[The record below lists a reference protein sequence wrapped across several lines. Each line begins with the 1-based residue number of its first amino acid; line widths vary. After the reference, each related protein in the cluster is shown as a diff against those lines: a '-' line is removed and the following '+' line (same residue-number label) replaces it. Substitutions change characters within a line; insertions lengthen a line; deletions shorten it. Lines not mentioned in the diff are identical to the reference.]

1 MNVARWRELSSGPLA
16 MLFLTFPGVFLPL
29 DMIFAG
35 PGFMVYATPEQ
46 AARIYLC
53 SAGLALAMSAI
64 ACLIVACV
72 PARRGFALVAY
83 LTLGALALLNGLLLW
98 SQYFTYSPEY
108 QWVRQAAVVTLALAA
123 GPARARL
130 LRERHLAALQSVL
143 RASSAL
149 MALAAL
155 GCAALLALRTGEDL
169 ARAGPAIEKTGERPP
184 IFLITVDTLSAL
196 YLPTYGYHRPTAPR
210 LAGFADGATV
220 FVRSYANSNFTTPG
234 MHSILNGTRP
244 WTHRAVHLEA
254 KSLAPASAQSLPALL
269 KAAGYFTAAVATN
282 TWAAPRNLG
291 MSEYFAEVSEN
302 NVCAASDPGSVLPPE
317 WQIAIRGS
325 LAWKSMH
332 WLVVRT
338 ADWIGLCAGRHFDPE
353 LAFAEARGILA
364 RAPAGR
370 PLFLWVH
377 LFPPHDPYI
386 TPAPF
391 VGTFA
396 PTPEARDR
404 TSTRPPDAYEA
415 RNHLDFPGLWRLRY
429 EEAIRYVDHH
439 IGAFLDELKRTGVYG
454 RSLIVITADHGES
467 FSKFYGRHGGPAL
480 HEELVRIPLLIKVP
494 GQRERK
500 ELTQLSE
507 QADLLPTILELAGV
521 AARPRTEGISLVPAL
536 SGRQIERA
544 VFSMNFQ
551 QSKRLGP
558 LDTGTVAMLEGRWKY
573 VHYLGKI
580 HYPFIP
586 PLEDELYDL
595 AADPR
600 EGSNQIATQAQ
611 VAGRM
616 RKEIEA
622 QLAQRAGRRP

>member
-1 MNVARWRELSSGPLA
+1 
-16 MLFLTFPGVFLPL
+16 
-29 DMIFAG
+29 
-35 PGFMVYATPEQ
+35 
-46 AARIYLC
+46 
-53 SAGLALAMSAI
+53 
-64 ACLIVACV
+64 
-72 PARRGFALVAY
+72 
-83 LTLGALALLNGLLLW
+83 
-98 SQYFTYSPEY
+98 
-108 QWVRQAAVVTLALAA
+108 
-123 GPARARL
+123 
-130 LRERHLAALQSVL
+130 
-143 RASSAL
+143 
-149 MALAAL
+149 
-155 GCAALLALRTGEDL
+155 
-169 ARAGPAIEKTGERPP
+169 
-184 IFLITVDTLSAL
+184 
-196 YLPTYGYHRPTAPR
+196 
-210 LAGFADGATV
+210 
-220 FVRSYANSNFTTPG
+220 
-234 MHSILNGTRP
+234 MHGTRP

-254 KSLAPASAQSLPALL
+254 KAVAPAPAQSLPALL
-269 KAAGYFTAAVATN
+269 RAAGYFTAAVATN

-291 MSEYFAEVSEN
+291 MTEYFAEVSEN
-302 NVCAASDPGSVLPPE
+302 NVCAASDPASVLPPE
-317 WQIAIRGS
+317 WQIAIRAS
-325 LAWKSMH
+325 LAWKSVH

-353 LAFAEARGILA
+353 LAFGEARGILA

-391 VGTFA
+391 VGTSA

-404 TSTRPPDAYEA
+404 TSTRPPEAYEA

-494 GQRERK
+494 GQREGK
-500 ELTQLSE
+500 ELTQLTE

-536 SGRQIERA
+536 GGRQIERA

-573 VHYLGKI
+573 VHYFGKI

-595 AADPR
+595 AADPH
-600 EGSNQIATQAQ
+600 EGSNQIAAQ
-611 VAGRM
+611 PHIAGRM
-616 RKEIEA
+616 RREIEV
-622 QLAQRAGRRP
+622 QLEQQAGRRR